1 MSVLVTGATG
11 RTSAGVVRHLRAAGD
26 DVRIL
31 VRDADKAEKTFEDQ
45 DDVEI
50 VAGAFDDETV
60 LAKAF
65 DGVDVAFLALG
76 SSPDQI
82 RLEKAI
88 IDGAL
93 AAELPHLVK
102 LSSIATSHDSA
113 LLVGRLH
120 AAIEDHLVVS
130 GLAHTLLRPVSFAD
144 NLLYAAKSVA
154 TQNSWSG
161 AAPTGRVA
169 YIDIRDLSEAAARVL
184 HDPMLHGRTY
194 DLSGPDAYTF
204 PEIAELLSRVLRHEV
219 TYIPVSPAD
228 RHSALLGSGVPE
240 WFVELRLSLET
251 SAEAGQIG
259 TITTTLKELL
269 GHEPRTVEEFLIEN
283 AARFSN

>member
-93 AAELPHLVK
+93 AAELPHLVE

-204 PEIAELLSRVLRHEV
+204 PEIAELLSRVLRHDI

-251 SAEAGQIG
+251 SA
-259 TITTTLKELL
+259 
-269 GHEPRTVEEFLIEN
+269 
-283 AARFSN
+283 

>member
-88 IDGAL
+88 IDGT
-93 AAELPHLVK
+93 
-102 LSSIATSHDSA
+102 SST
-113 LLVGRLH
+113 
-120 AAIEDHLVVS
+120 
-130 GLAHTLLRPVSFAD
+130 AH
-144 NLLYAAKSVA
+144 
-154 TQNSWSG
+154 
-161 AAPTGRVA
+161 
-169 YIDIRDLSEAAARVL
+169 
-184 HDPMLHGRTY
+184 
-194 DLSGPDAYTF
+194 
-204 PEIAELLSRVLRHEV
+204 
-219 TYIPVSPAD
+219 
-228 RHSALLGSGVPE
+228 
-240 WFVELRLSLET
+240 
-251 SAEAGQIG
+251 
-259 TITTTLKELL
+259 
-269 GHEPRTVEEFLIEN
+269 
-283 AARFSN
+283 